1 MKVKDSWYIRSLEIK
16 MQIPLIASLK
26 ILCSPPKIRETL
38 RSAFSISTLWFHSQ
52 SLLKNVLSSD
62 FKDIESHIQEDEGN
76 RGIAPLVIQGELLRS
91 TKDIFS
97 SSHVAIMTG
106 FPCNLAYLPPTET
119 DGPPGAVAIAR
130 ACLSLS
136 KHVTLLTDQV
146 SAADATG
153 ILGNTEI

>member
-1 MKVKDSWYIRSLEIK
+1 
-16 MQIPLIASLK
+16 
-26 ILCSPPKIRETL
+26 
-38 RSAFSISTLWFHSQ
+38 
-52 SLLKNVLSSD
+52 
-62 FKDIESHIQEDEGN
+62 
-76 RGIAPLVIQGELLRS
+76 
-91 TKDIFS
+91 
-97 SSHVAIMTG
+97 MTG

-146 SAADATG
+146 SASADATG